1 MSDIVSYWD
10 CIFCIPLNLS
20 ELYSVKQLSYLETIL
35 VFQVLKAL
43 LGRIR
48 VAFSLGLIGSHY
60 WSNTLLNTLPD
71 SLWLM
76 RFFTVAGRNKHSSQ
90 PCVSPDVLP
99 LLNSFGWFFPGPLVV
114 SSYTSADQY
123 SAEDMRGI
131 VLQVFSVLSLY
142 RSLLW

>member
-1 MSDIVSYWD
+1 MSVLGPFLLIFFLMGYIFFACLLSFNWMSDIVSYWD

-60 WSNTLLNTLPD
+60 
-71 SLWLM
+71 
-76 RFFTVAGRNKHSSQ
+76 
-90 PCVSPDVLP
+90 
-99 LLNSFGWFFPGPLVV
+99 
-114 SSYTSADQY
+114 
-123 SAEDMRGI
+123 
-131 VLQVFSVLSLY
+131 
-142 RSLLW
+142 